1 MAKICETLIFEFDQV
16 SFFTVVARNLRAKVQ
31 PSIPNIKDSTIYI
44 FFYIFLGPSA
54 IYCSNLDFS
63 SFADIICV
71 FLLRCICKSLK
82 SSLCKVGKMFY
93 KSKKNHPLVYMFHLN
108 MNNLCIQTRVN
119 NNSVEGHSGSPLID
133 IKPEERVEKFL
144 LWGILLVSSYLF

>member
-1 MAKICETLIFEFDQV
+1 MH
-16 SFFTVVARNLRAKVQ
+16 
-31 PSIPNIKDSTIYI
+31 
-44 FFYIFLGPSA
+44 FFYIFFFPSA

-71 FLLRCICKSLK
+71 FLLHCMCQNLK
-82 SSLCKVGKMFY
+82 SSLCNVGKMFY
-93 KSKKNHPLVYMFHLN
+93 KSKKNHPLVYILHLN
-108 MNNLCIQTRVN
+108 MNNPCIQARVN

-144 LWGILLVSSYLF
+144 LQGILLDSSYLF